1 MVAPVIYYR
10 CYYNSKQCI
19 CRFDNGELARA
30 NSDNDEDQA
39 VSDIV
44 EEIEAGEDDAG
55 EEEKTDGQKKVAN
68 DSEKLMTMHSLPLKQ
83 SDTGN

>member
-1 MVAPVIYYR
+1 
-10 CYYNSKQCI
+10 
-19 CRFDNGELARA
+19 
-30 NSDNDEDQA
+30 

-68 DSEKLMTMHSLPLKQ
+68 DSEKLMTMHTLPLKQ

>member
-1 MVAPVIYYR
+1 M
-10 CYYNSKQCI
+10 
-19 CRFDNGELARA
+19 
-30 NSDNDEDQA
+30 
-39 VSDIV
+39 SDIV

-68 DSEKLMTMHSLPLKQ
+68 DSEKLMTMRTLPLKQ